1 MDAFESVIALLLRQ
15 EGYWVIPSFK
25 VEITRE
31 EKRKI
36 GRPSSP
42 RWEIDLVAYQ
52 GATNEVLAVECKS
65 FLDSRGV
72 IFYDGSLQPP
82 ERFKLFSDSTLRE
95 VVLVRL
101 SQQLVSLKF
110 CPPNHIVHLALAT
123 GKIASTTDKNE
134 LLQYFSQHDWKL
146 FDDDWVQEKLKNLK
160 LSRYE
165 NDPVYVAAKLALRE
179 KRRNKIMG

>member
-65 FLDSRGV
+65 
-72 IFYDGSLQPP
+72 Y
-82 ERFKLFSDSTLRE
+82 
-95 VVLVRL
+95 LVR
-101 SQQLVSLKF
+101 
-110 CPPNHIVHLALAT
+110 
-123 GKIASTTDKNE
+123 
-134 LLQYFSQHDWKL
+134 Y
-146 FDDDWVQEKLKNLK
+146 
-160 LSRYE
+160 
-165 NDPVYVAAKLALRE
+165 
-179 KRRNKIMG
+179 